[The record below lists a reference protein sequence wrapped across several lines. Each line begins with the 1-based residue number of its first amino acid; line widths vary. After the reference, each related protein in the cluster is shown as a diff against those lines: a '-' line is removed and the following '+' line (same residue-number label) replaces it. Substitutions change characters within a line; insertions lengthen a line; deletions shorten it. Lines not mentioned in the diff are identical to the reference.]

1 MKSKQIALGR
11 PDNWT
16 VWGLSRKSQQFFLLF
31 PFFLRPFV
39 VEILHS
45 GRSQRSVCYQP
56 AIKIQSAV
64 GLIHEQ
70 SPLVA
75 NWNNL
80 DTSLWLFIKGSG
92 TTKIERT
99 RDFDRRNEDLVWSE
113 LHWNA
118 HQSIAL
124 EMLYSNSF
132 DRISI
137 RVHARPQIRLK
148 HGNICILRS
157 TNRSFWMYKSR
168 LIKTRIWLTRTPIGS
183 SWSVLFKVFWLLFD
197 QIKHKVRN
205 RAQTQQLS

>member
-1 MKSKQIALGR
+1 MKSEQIALGR

-31 PFFLRPFV
+31 PFFLRPLV

-92 TTKIERT
+92 TTKSWTNRWLWQKKWRLGLKWIT
-99 RDFDRRNEDLVWSE
+99 LKCTSIDSSWNTLFKFFWSHFDPSSCS
-113 LHWNA
+113 A
-118 HQSIAL
+118 A
-124 EMLYSNSF
+124 NS
-132 DRISI
+132 
-137 RVHARPQIRLK
+137 AQTWQL
-148 HGNICILRS
+148 LRS
-157 TNRSFWMYKSR
+157 PFNEPQF
-168 LIKTRIWLTRTPIGS
+168 L
-183 SWSVLFKVFWLLFD
+183 
-197 QIKHKVRN
+197 N
-205 RAQTQQLS
+205 A